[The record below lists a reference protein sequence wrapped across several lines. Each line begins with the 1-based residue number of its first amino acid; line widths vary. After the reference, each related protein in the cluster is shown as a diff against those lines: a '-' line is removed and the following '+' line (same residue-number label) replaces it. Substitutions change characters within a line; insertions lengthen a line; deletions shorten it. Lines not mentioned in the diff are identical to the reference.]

1 MPNWSTKN
9 LSEILKRISEA
20 LIQAFSK
27 RKPVVN
33 NKVPSPEVVIAIDK
47 QVEPKAQETV
57 TELLTQESVKTEELP
72 AQKVKSEEELEGE
85 QIMNLLKQGGTNPAS
100 SEVTKRLR
108 KFINYEFKF
117 LNEPNFDKTQL
128 QCTEYAH
135 FRVKQ
140 KLGATIQWPPTR
152 PRNGK
157 DWPDRLSQSNFCRV
171 LDDPVQ
177 NCTMSFTDGFK
188 TPVTQQAGHVAFV
201 EEICP
206 DGKIRI
212 SEANWDN
219 KGSYQERKLTE
230 DEWRNKWGGKFIDF
244 S

>member
-1 MPNWSTKN
+1 MTNWPTKN

-27 RKPVVN
+27 RNAVVKN
-33 NKVPSPEVVIAIDK
+33 EAPSPEVTIAKD
-47 QVEPKAQETV
+47 QPVERKSQETT
-57 TELLTQESVKTEELP
+57 TEPLTQESVKTEESP
-72 AQKVKSEEELEGE
+72 AQKVKSEEELEGG

-140 KLGATIQWPPTR
+140 KLGVTIQWPPTR

-171 LDDPVQ
+171 LDSPVQ

-188 TPVTQQAGHVAFV
+188 TPVIQETGHVVFV
-201 EEICP
+201 EEVFS
-206 DGKIRI
+206 DGRIRI

-219 KGSYQERKLTE
+219 KGSYKERELTE
-230 DEWRNKWGGKFIDF
+230 DEWKNGWGGKFISF